1 MMKLI
6 LAMLAAALLPVSTA
20 SAARQAVAVAFLEP
34 KTEVDIDV
42 VSGALSVGGY
52 QRPFYEP
59 EYRKERPELAGFV
72 DPYTHGL
79 FVYRSDG
86 IPGLVEPDRSLGAA
100 QVPSPG
106 APPWNPAQLQSAG
119 PHLERVVLAD
129 GRYAEVETDENGRAL
144 TVRWPTAQGP
154 WVTSNISYGKDRTTV
169 RMPFGID
176 RTYVHDSAGR
186 ITRILVPGAHRHATD
201 DTVDG
206 MLDTHATGRRR
217 ILRLPVLGSAE
228 HAIEAASRDAIG
240 NIYDD
245 QAFNGGYEVFG
256 VNSIAAAE
264 RINRLLAHLG
274 LLDVAEAM
282 PELRSFAEFTQEAR
296 RFGPLFKMLGPC
308 VVSTGIRLSAGV
320 EVSIARTITAPE
332 VERLDGF
339 LAAIPD
345 WVYIRLGLAGRVR
358 YARLDA

>member
-1 MMKLI
+1 MKLI
-6 LAMLAAALLPVSTA
+6 LAMLAAALVPVSPA

-34 KTEVDIDV
+34 KTEVDVDV
-42 VSGALSVGGY
+42 VSGTLSVGGY

-100 QVPSPG
+100 EVPSPG
-106 APPWNPAQLQSAG
+106 VAPWNPPQLQSAG
-119 PHLERVVLAD
+119 PHVERVVLAD
-129 GRYAEVETDENGRAL
+129 GRYAEVETDENSRAL

-154 WVTSNISYGKDRTTV
+154 WVTSNISYGKDATTV

-217 ILRLPVLGSAE
+217 ILRLPVLGGAE
-228 HAIEAASRDAIG
+228 HAIEAVSGGAIG
-240 NIYDD
+240 NIYQD
-245 QAFNGGYEVFG
+245 QSFNRGYEVFG
-256 VNSIAAAE
+256 VNSIAVAE

-282 PELRSFAEFTQEAR
+282 PELRSFAQFMHETRGLA
-296 RFGPLFKMLGPC
+296 PLFRCSDRASSVP
-308 VVSTGIRLSAGV
+308 VFRLSAGV

-339 LAAIPD
+339 LATIPD
-345 WVYIRLGLAGRVR
+345 WVYIDWGSPGECTTP
-358 YARLDA
+358 D